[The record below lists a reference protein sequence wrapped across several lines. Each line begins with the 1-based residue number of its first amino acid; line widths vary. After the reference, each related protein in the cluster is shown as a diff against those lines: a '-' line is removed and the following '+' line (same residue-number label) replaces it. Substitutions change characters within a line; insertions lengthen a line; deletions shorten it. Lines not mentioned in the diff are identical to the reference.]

1 MGYNNCCPSR
11 RETTAPATTT
21 ASGDGREGIHRSSTF
36 APFDDLLLAVI
47 FVYLPP
53 LRDGYSLR
61 K

>member
-1 MGYNNCCPSR
+1 MAN
-11 RETTAPATTT
+11 
-21 ASGDGREGIHRSSTF
+21 REGIHRSSTF

-53 LRDGYSLR
+53 LRDGSSLR